1 MTTINDKEFRES
13 KKIYFGK
20 NKIKNE
26 YISLKEFIT
35 KEFNVEVLNI
45 AVDIVKRGNEKSNRV
60 QVILKTDSD
69 FKKYFFN
76 PHPTDGVWN
85 PNDTE
90 ANKRISE
97 EIKLNYRNILK
108 IPDEKFFI
116 IGSSF
121 ENIARQEIYGQINN
135 YLPNKLMNELNENK
149 IWMIKLAF
157 TCTYVMCYNTS
168 QINEIEN
175 KYKKIIQNKIITE
188 LKKNNPYD
196 FISLENPLI
205 VFDSKENFDNNY
217 QGNWFYYFR

>member
-1 MTTINDKEFRES
+1 
-13 KKIYFGK
+13 
-20 NKIKNE
+20 
-26 YISLKEFIT
+26 
-35 KEFNVEVLNI
+35 
-45 AVDIVKRGNEKSNRV
+45 
-60 QVILKTDSD
+60 
-69 FKKYFFN
+69 
-76 PHPTDGVWN
+76 
-85 PNDTE
+85 
-90 ANKRISE
+90 
-97 EIKLNYRNILK
+97 
-108 IPDEKFFI
+108 
-116 IGSSF
+116 
-121 ENIARQEIYGQINN
+121 
-135 YLPNKLMNELNENK
+135 MNELNENK